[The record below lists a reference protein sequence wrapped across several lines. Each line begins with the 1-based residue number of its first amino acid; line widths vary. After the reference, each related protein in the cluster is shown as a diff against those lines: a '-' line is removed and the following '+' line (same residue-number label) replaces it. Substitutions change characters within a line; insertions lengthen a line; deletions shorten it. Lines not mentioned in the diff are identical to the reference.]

1 MQMCSILLS
10 FGGTLCR
17 QQRSI
22 AARQTKLGRLEGLIY
37 MMKTPEQ
44 LLRDPGVEPTSE
56 VIAKG
61 LGKSNDMFIKLARG
75 LREYDI
81 TLMDWRYY
89 NDGKA
94 WLSKGE
100 YKWITP
106 RGANKVKPIFWLSIW
121 DGFFKV
127 SFFFGS
133 DIQKELLE
141 LPISQNAKEI
151 IKNAKP
157 MGKTM
162 RFIPIVFDVVN
173 DVQLSDIYV
182 LAEFRKVKVK

>member
-1 MQMCSILLS
+1 MENMSNQ
-10 FGGTLCR
+10 
-17 QQRSI
+17 
-22 AARQTKLGRLEGLIY
+22 
-37 MMKTPEQ
+37 Q

-56 VIAKG
+56 VLAEG
-61 LGKSNDMFIKLARG
+61 LGAANSVYVKFIEG
-75 LREYDI
+75 LKDYGI

-100 YKWITP
+100 YKWTTP
-106 RGANKVKPIFWLSIW
+106 RGTNKVKPIFWLSIW

-133 DIQKELLE
+133 EIQKELLE

-151 IKNAKP
+151 IKNARP

-162 RFIPIVFDVVN
+162 RFMPVVLDIAN
-173 DVQLSDIYV
+173 EAQLSDIYV
-182 LAEFRKVKVK
+182 LTEFKKVRVK